1 MGGSKDPPCAAQGL
15 DSGPKGSGVHGG
27 AEGRFGARQ
36 PEPPPQ
42 ALRHQ
47 PGRSPPRC
55 QLRDGG
61 AVASGVG
68 WRGSDA
74 FASAKQRAPCA
85 QKCRLNRDV
94 TNAPPRLSSAASR
107 TRQAPSD
114 PGARHPTHAAQ
125 VTPPSCRRFPDS
137 LGSGLQ
143 PGTHVGSCHAARMG
157 PRAKETG
164 KAGGRGASLSGVS
177 EEPGERGR
185 REDVGQR
192 GSNQTFIS

>member
-1 MGGSKDPPCAAQGL
+1 MGGSKGPPCAAQGL

-107 TRQAPSD
+107 TCQAPSD
-114 PGARHPTHAAQ
+114 PGARRPTHAAQ

-143 PGTHVGSCHAARMG
+143 PGTHVGTLAARMG
-157 PRAKETG
+157 PRAEETG
-164 KAGGRGASLSGVS
+164 KAGGMRSLPFWSLGGAGG
-177 EEPGERGR
+177 EGAPGRCKSAR
-185 REDVGQR
+185 L
-192 GSNQTFIS
+192 